1 VLEKKAC
8 GEQVSIFGVHAHV
21 HGVHIESTTHLRF
34 NGSCSLSNRR
44 GVVGGRNVKEHE
56 LLNLR

>member
-44 GVVGGRNVKEHE
+44 GVVGGRNRK
-56 LLNLR
+56 RT